1 MSAAK
6 SIDIKKSVVDTVLAG
21 LISLIVFGPIVGVVL
36 DGYSFNLEPAR
47 VAVLVAIVM
56 AGRFAL
62 SLFLQTSKGV
72 KILQGFESSGSGV
85 HVLPPDYKSRLR
97 WIIPALIV
105 IAIVF
110 PIFANKYLLTV
121 VILGLIYV
129 LLGLGLNIVVGLAG
143 LLDLGYVAFYAIGAY
158 GLALGYQYL
167 GLGFWT
173 VLPLAAIA
181 AALAGCIL
189 GFPVLR
195 MHGDYLAIVTL
206 GFGEII
212 RLVLNNWLSFTGG
225 PNGMPVPSPTFLGL
239 EFGKRAKDGGIPFH
253 EFFGIDY
260 NPNIK
265 FMFIYIVLFLV
276 VLAVLYIKHRL
287 TRMPVGRAWEALRE
301 DEIACRSLGLSPT
314 RIKLTAF
321 TISAAFAGFAG
332 TLFAARQ
339 GFVSPESITFA
350 ESAFVLAIVVLGG
363 MGSQFAV
370 ILAAILLVVSR
381 ELMRDFNE
389 YSMLMLGGLMVLM
402 MIWRPQGL
410 LPMTRVQLKL
420 KNGQAKGEQA

>member
-62 SLFLQTSKGV
+62 SLFLQTPKGV

-167 GLGFWT
+167 GLGFWSA
-173 VLPLAAIA
+173 LPLAAIA
-181 AALAGCIL
+181 AALA
-189 GFPVLR
+189 
-195 MHGDYLAIVTL
+195 
-206 GFGEII
+206 EI
-212 RLVLNNWLSFTGG
+212 
-225 PNGMPVPSPTFLGL
+225 
-239 EFGKRAKDGGIPFH
+239 
-253 EFFGIDY
+253 
-260 NPNIK
+260 
-265 FMFIYIVLFLV
+265 
-276 VLAVLYIKHRL
+276 
-287 TRMPVGRAWEALRE
+287 GRASCRE
-301 DEIACRSLGLSPT
+301 
-314 RIKLTAF
+314 
-321 TISAAFAGFAG
+321 
-332 TLFAARQ
+332 
-339 GFVSPESITFA
+339 
-350 ESAFVLAIVVLGG
+350 
-363 MGSQFAV
+363 
-370 ILAAILLVVSR
+370 
-381 ELMRDFNE
+381 
-389 YSMLMLGGLMVLM
+389 
-402 MIWRPQGL
+402 
-410 LPMTRVQLKL
+410 RV
-420 KNGQAKGEQA
+420 

>member
-62 SLFLQTSKGV
+62 SLFLQTPKGL

-173 VLPLAAIA
+173 VLPLAAICA
-181 AALAGCIL
+181 AAGEHQFPAGFGKTAGTGFAKTGGRASNKQRIGHGVLLAG
-189 GFPVLR
+189 LR
-195 MHGDYLAIVTL
+195 
-206 GFGEII
+206 
-212 RLVLNNWLSFTGG
+212 
-225 PNGMPVPSPTFLGL
+225 
-239 EFGKRAKDGGIPFH
+239 GKKSAS
-253 EFFGIDY
+253 
-260 NPNIK
+260 
-265 FMFIYIVLFLV
+265 
-276 VLAVLYIKHRL
+276 
-287 TRMPVGRAWEALRE
+287 RMPGCRA
-301 DEIACRSLGLSPT
+301 
-314 RIKLTAF
+314 
-321 TISAAFAGFAG
+321 
-332 TLFAARQ
+332 
-339 GFVSPESITFA
+339 
-350 ESAFVLAIVVLGG
+350 GG
-363 MGSQFAV
+363 
-370 ILAAILLVVSR
+370 
-381 ELMRDFNE
+381 N
-389 YSMLMLGGLMVLM
+389 
-402 MIWRPQGL
+402 
-410 LPMTRVQLKL
+410 
-420 KNGQAKGEQA
+420 